1 MLSQSI
7 FTLTCR
13 TDMPADQRIAIAK
26 KNIIICKALGFTGR
40 GFIVGSQALN
50 IIEGTEALLA
60 NFTDAMAI
68 DPRITCF
75 VPHGLRPIETREYDD
90 YSIWLDLVTGDNRA
104 EGLYS
109 LEALSMSDALPPIAS
124 TRVRLLIDAFLI
136 TNKIAA

>member
-13 TDMPADQRIAIAK
+13 TDMPADQRIDIAE

-50 IIEGTEALLA
+50 IIEGTDALLS

-75 VPHGLRPIETREYDD
+75 VPHGSRPIQEREYND
-90 YSIWLDLVTGDNRA
+90 YGLWLDLVTDDNAA

-109 LEALSMSDALPPIAS
+109 LKALSISDALPPSAS
-124 TRVRLLIDAFLI
+124 TRVRLLTDAFLM